1 MMRKWKKAMALL
13 LTCAVT
19 AGSFGGVQK
28 VKAEEATGVWKVS
41 QLPVKSDTEMFV
53 TTGKRLELNV
63 SVNNVDKSNLV
74 YRWYCDGERVH
85 GVDEAA
91 VEVKKVKDGNVY
103 YVDTYPNPQTE
114 KLTIDAE
121 SGTHQY
127 TCDIYNNA
135 TQEVA
140 KGAGSFLVTGYDE
153 EVDIMYNQSADIK
166 DIIGKEVSVKEV
178 RIPTSA
184 SKALTVDAKKQT
196 LKMNKHCSNVKVSLV
211 TTTGQTM
218 EFKVSTEYQQ
228 PVIKEK
234 RGALKTYIEGKYR
247 KFSFKNSNIKGASK
261 VVFEYSKK
269 EDSGYKKSK
278 KKEFLVK
285 KGSTYY
291 IRAYAMYGKQKSP
304 YSEPVKI
311 KG

>member
-85 GVDEAA
+85 SVGEA
-91 VEVKKVKDGNVY
+91 VEAKKENDGNVY

-153 EVDIMYNQSADIK
+153 EVDIMYKESADIK
-166 DIIGKEVSVKEV
+166 DIIGKEVSLKEV
-178 RIPTSA
+178 QIPASA

-228 PVIKEK
+228 PVIKAK
-234 RGALKTYIEGKYR
+234 KGALKTYIEGKYR